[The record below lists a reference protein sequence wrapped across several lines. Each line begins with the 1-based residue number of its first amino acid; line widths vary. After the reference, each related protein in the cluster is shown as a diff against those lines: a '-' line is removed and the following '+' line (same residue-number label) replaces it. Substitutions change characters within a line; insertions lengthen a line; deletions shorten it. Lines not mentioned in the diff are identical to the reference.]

1 MQFGFCMLDK
11 KGRMR
16 IPIGLTAVNGTFKY
30 STLKSQSLLEFRVG
44 KALGQQ
50 GNVYDVGKASTYSI
64 MSEYTAIGRVGRT
77 TCFVLAFRC
86 HLYS

>member
-11 KGRMR
+11 KGRVR

-30 STLKSQSLLEFRVG
+30 STLKTQSLLEFRVG

-50 GNVYDVGKASTYSI
+50 ANVYDVGKASIYW
-64 MSEYTAIGRVGRT
+64 MSV
-77 TCFVLAFRC
+77 
-86 HLYS
+86 